1 MRKERQY
8 CPSEAHENVTVVEV
22 EYGGGE
28 RKGTNEQR
36 AQTLG
41 ARETACGGGTHIFQP
56 DTILPAQF
64 FSTLRQRTASQG
76 ERRLVAAVLEDTVA
90 CFQKYLGAEDRRN
103 RKLYADAEAWLFS
116 DDDSWPF
123 AFVNV
128 CEALDIQP
136 PFLRRGLLL
145 WRSGQ
150 RAQYQRATRRVE
162 SASLVSPWLSLNE
175 RGHPH
180 LLKQASGA

>member
-1 MRKERQY
+1 MVGANEKGRTRRERSL
-8 CPSEAHENVTVVEV
+8 SEREKLLAE
-22 EYGGGE
+22 GGI
-28 RKGTNEQR
+28 
-36 AQTLG
+36 
-41 ARETACGGGTHIFQP
+41 HIFQP
-56 DTILPAQF
+56 DTVLPAQF
-64 FSTLRQRTASQG
+64 FLALRQRTGSQG
-76 ERRLVAAVLEDTVA
+76 ARRLVVAVLEDAVD

-103 RKLYADAEAWLFS
+103 CKLYADAEAWLFS
-116 DDDSWPF
+116 DDNSWPF

-128 CEALDIQP
+128 CEALGIQP

-150 RAQYQRATRRVE
+150 RAQNQPATRHIE
-162 SASLVSPWLSLNE
+162 SASFGSAWRGRNK

>member
-1 MRKERQY
+1 MVGVNEKGRTRRGCSLSER
-8 CPSEAHENVTVVEV
+8 EKLLAE
-22 EYGGGE
+22 GGI
-28 RKGTNEQR
+28 
-36 AQTLG
+36 
-41 ARETACGGGTHIFQP
+41 HIFQP
-56 DTILPAQF
+56 DTVLPAQF
-64 FSTLRQRTASQG
+64 FLALRQQTDSQG
-76 ERRLVAAVLEDTVA
+76 ARRLVVAVLEDAVD
-90 CFQKYLGAEDRRN
+90 CFQKYFGAEDRRN
-103 RKLYADAEAWLFS
+103 CKLYEDAEAWLFS

-128 CEALDIQP
+128 CDALGIQP

-150 RAQYQRATRRVE
+150 RAPYQPATRRIDRASIE
-162 SASLVSPWLSLNE
+162 SAWRGLGE

>member
-1 MRKERQY
+1 MVGANEKGRTRRARSRSER
-8 CPSEAHENVTVVEV
+8 EKLLAE
-22 EYGGGE
+22 GGI
-28 RKGTNEQR
+28 
-36 AQTLG
+36 
-41 ARETACGGGTHIFQP
+41 HIFEP
-56 DTILPAQF
+56 DTVLPVQF

-76 ERRLVAAVLEDTVA
+76 ERRLVAAVLEDAVQ
-90 CFQKYLGAEDRRN
+90 CFQKYLGTEDRRN
-103 RKLYADAEAWLFS
+103 RKLYADAEAWIFS

-136 PFLRRGLLL
+136 PFLRRGLVL

-150 RAQYQRATRRVE
+150 RVQYQHATRRVE
-162 SASLVSPWLSLNE
+162 SASLVSPWRARSE
-175 RGHPH
+175 RGHTH